1 MSRRRTSRSMRS
13 NVLLLANPESHLPKL
28 RHYMHEALER
38 LDARLLHLN
47 YAVVD
52 GASHHDI
59 VDAAMSLD
67 RDLGR
72 LTAIRDILHNDGEE
86 LEMRILINE
95 IVPEYGTK
103 LRSLMNRVFPGSR

>member
-1 MSRRRTSRSMRS
+1 MTRRRTSRSMRA
-13 NVLLLANPESHLPKL
+13 NMLLLANPESHLPKL

-38 LDARLLHLN
+38 LDARLLHLHHE
-47 YAVVD
+47 VVE

-72 LTAIRDILHNDGEE
+72 LNAIRDILYNDGEE

-95 IVPEYGTK
+95 TVPEYGTK
-103 LRSLMNRVFPGSR
+103 LRSLLNRVFPGPR